1 MGKKTVITYIAGKL
15 DDGKS
20 YGGRSA
26 IAQNLSRFLEAPI
39 HRVDEREL
47 QEVGECH
54 SGKRGTG
61 NEACS

>member
-1 MGKKTVITYIAGKL
+1 MAKKQMTTYIAGKL

-26 IAQNLSRFLEAPI
+26 VAQNLLRFLEAPI

-47 QEVGECH
+47 QEVGECY

-61 NEACS
+61 NDACS